1 MNGRALL
8 ISSLGH
14 AGVILILL
22 LVQGFAGPGDPLGGG
37 DAVMVTVVTVGE
49 PGPAAEQAE
58 ESLPETV
65 EPASEDLPPEL
76 QEDQV
81 EPVDPEDTAPVEDAT
96 EDVPEDGN
104 PVHVANPPED
114 QIDGQ
119 EDTQAHQAE
128 TAGASSGYIAVD
140 AAGEPGGGAPG
151 PATYEGRVFS
161 AIRRNFRTSAVPE
174 QSYRI
179 EITVGPDG
187 SMEVE
192 TLRTSGVDVFD
203 RAVEHALAMA
213 QMPPFP
219 PGRTSPAVL
228 RIEFLGLDGEQ

>member
-1 MNGRALL
+1 VNARALL
-8 ISSLGH
+8 VSSLGH

-22 LVQGFAGPGDPLGGG
+22 IVQGFSGHPDPLGGG
-37 DAVMVTVVTVGE
+37 DAVMVSVVTVGE
-49 PGPAAEQAE
+49 PGPAAEQVDE
-58 ESLPETV
+58 PPSEDV
-65 EPASEDLPPEL
+65 EQASEDVPPEL
-76 QEDQV
+76 QEDEV
-81 EPVDPEDTAPVEDAT
+81 EPVDPEDTVPVEDVT
-96 EDVPEDGN
+96 EDVPEDEN

-114 QIDGQ
+114 QIQDPGS
-119 EDTQAHQAE
+119 QAHQVE
-128 TAGASSGYIAVD
+128 TSGAASGYIAVD

-151 PATYEGRVFS
+151 PATYEGRVFA

-179 EITVGPDG
+179 EITVGPGG

-228 RIEFLGLDGEQ
+228 RIEFLGLSGEQ

>member
-14 AGVILILL
+14 AGVILLLL
-22 LVQGFAGPGDPLGGG
+22 LVQGFSGRADPLGGG
-37 DAVMVTVVTVGE
+37 DAVMVSVVTVGE
-49 PGPAAEQAE
+49 PGPSIEQVD
-58 ESLPETV
+58 ETPSEAV
-65 EPASEDLPPEL
+65 DPASEEVPPEL
-76 QEDQV
+76 QEDEV
-81 EPVDPEDTAPVEDAT
+81 EAVDPSDTAPVEDAT
-96 EDVPEDGN
+96 DVIPEDGN

-114 QIDGQ
+114 QVQEQDGS
-119 EDTQAHQAE
+119 QAHQVE
-128 TAGASSGYIAVD
+128 TSGAASGYIAVD

-151 PATYEGRVFS
+151 PATFEGRIFA
-161 AIRRNFRTSAVPE
+161 AIRRNFRTSAVPD

-179 EITVGPDG
+179 EITVGPGG
-187 SMEVE
+187 SMDVE

-213 QMPPFP
+213 QIPPFP

-228 RIEFLGLDGEQ
+228 RIEFLGLEADQ

>member
-1 MNGRALL
+1 
-8 ISSLGH
+8 
-14 AGVILILL
+14 
-22 LVQGFAGPGDPLGGG
+22 
-37 DAVMVTVVTVGE
+37 MVSVVTLEE
-49 PGPAAEQAE
+49 PGPAVEQAD
-58 ESLPETV
+58 ESPSEDV
-65 EPASEDLPPEL
+65 EPVSEDQLPEL
-76 QEDQV
+76 QEDAV
-81 EPVDPEDTAPVEDAT
+81 EAVDPLDTAPVEEQPA
-96 EDVPEDGN
+96 EAVPD
-104 PVHVANPPED
+104 HVANPP
-114 QIDGQ
+114 
-119 EDTQAHQAE
+119 DTQIQEPDTGPPQQAE
-128 TAGASSGYIAVD
+128 TQGAGTGYIAVD

-179 EITVGPDG
+179 EITVGPGG

-228 RIEFLGLDGEQ
+228 RIEFLGLAGEQ